1 MPITDAQRAAA
12 EDQQRQAA
20 EDNAQHIRLIAGPGT
35 GKSRTIERR
44 VAHVLQQGAIQ
55 GNVYVVSFTR
65 ASCAELRGR
74 VRQYCASL
82 NPAVDAQHV
91 RVSTLHS
98 LALRILRMGNQLNQY
113 PTDPMMLD
121 EWEQKH
127 IYDAELSAEL
137 HCAPGRAAEVR
148 LAHDSQWQT
157 LDPAYINQAQIT
169 PAERLTF
176 NAFHGTRTN
185 LYSCV
190 LPGEVIYK
198 CVTALQLGALQQED
212 LPQVDHLIVDEFQDL
227 NACDQE
233 FVRLLSTQDAIL
245 FIAGDDDQSIY
256 SFRHADPTGIINFAQ
271 SYPDGVTHTL
281 SDCFRCTPAIVGPAT
296 LLIVHNPQRVA
307 KNLTPLYG
315 AAAPPVQG
323 KLQIWS
329 FPDAN
334 LEARAIAQSCER
346 LIAAGM
352 AGREDEIIILI
363 SSRQI
368 QLPLISQELGNR
380 GIPFEEPVVG
390 GIADNAPVRAA
401 FSLLRL
407 IEERGENP
415 DDYVAYRTLVAL
427 CSGVGAQTAR
437 QVADAC
443 LHNGYN
449 FRALFHAQ
457 PKPNW
462 LTGRPLAVVNRVNDL
477 RHLVVGWEL
486 TDTLAA
492 RSADIAAAITHT
504 VFISA
509 ATAQEF
515 QGVWDAVIGT
525 LPPEMTLEELLSFF
539 RAASDRDREAVM
551 TLVNERLGAAGQA
564 NQPQGGRVRILTMHG
579 AKGLSG
585 KIVFIPSMEQGILPS
600 SRALQAAGLVIEQRR
615 LFYVSLTRAMA
626 ACIISH
632 ANLHSGPQAF
642 ALRQRAQVRLARS
655 QFLNEMQ
662 VISVNRAAGLTAS
675 EAEVIVDDVANL

>member
-1 MPITDAQRAAA
+1 MPITEVQRAAA
-12 EDQQRQAA
+12 EDQQRHAA
-20 EDNAQHIRLIAGPGT
+20 EDGAQHIRLIAGPGT

-44 VAHVLQQGAIQ
+44 VAHILREGATQ

-65 ASCAELRGR
+65 ATCDELRGR
-74 VRQYCASL
+74 IQQYCGSL
-82 NPAVDAQHV
+82 NPSVDAQHV
-91 RVSTLHS
+91 RVSTLHA

-121 EWEQKH
+121 EWEQKN
-127 IYDAELSAEL
+127 IYDAELSSEL

-148 LAHDSQWQT
+148 LAHDAQWQT
-157 LDPAYINQAQIT
+157 LNPTFINQAQIT
-169 PAERLTF
+169 DDERLTF

-190 LPGEVIYK
+190 LPGEVIHK

-233 FVRLLSTQDAIL
+233 FIHLLSNRGAVL

-256 SFRHADPTGIINFAQ
+256 SFRHADPTGIVNFAQ
-271 SYPDGVTHTL
+271 NYPTGVTHPLTA
-281 SDCFRCTPAIVGPAT
+281 CFRCTPAIVAPAT
-296 LLIVHNPQRVA
+296 VLIGHNPHRVP
-307 KNLTPLYG
+307 KNLTALYG

-323 KLQIWS
+323 TLHVWS

-334 LEARAIAQSCER
+334 LEARAIAESCER
-346 LIAAGM
+346 LISGGM
-352 AGREDEIIILI
+352 AGREDDIVILI
-363 SSRQI
+363 SSRNL
-368 QLPLISQELGNR
+368 QLSLISQELGNR
-380 GIPFEEPVVG
+380 GVPFDEPVAG
-390 GIADNAPVRAA
+390 GITDNAPIRAA
-401 FSLLRL
+401 FSVLRL
-407 IEERGENP
+407 IEERGEDT

-427 CSGVGAQTAR
+427 SSGVGAQTAR
-437 QVADAC
+437 QIADAC
-443 LHNGYN
+443 IHNGYN

-457 PKPNW
+457 PKPHW
-462 LTGRPLAVVNRVNDL
+462 LIGRPLAAVNRVNDL
-477 RHLVVGWEL
+477 RQLAVDWEL

-492 RSADIAAAITHT
+492 RSTDIATAIIQT
-504 VFISA
+504 VFVSA
-509 ATAQEF
+509 GASQEF
-515 QGVWDAVIGT
+515 QEVWNAVVST
-525 LPPEMTLEELLSFF
+525 FPPEMILEELLSFF

-551 TLVNERLGAAGQA
+551 AVVHERLGATGPSG
-564 NQPQGGRVRILTMHG
+564 QPQGKRVRVLTMHG

-585 KIVFIPSMEQGILPS
+585 KIVFIPSLEQGILPS
-600 SRALQAAGLVIEQRR
+600 SRALQAAGLVIEHRR

-632 ANLHSGPQAF
+632 ATLHTGPQAF
-642 ALRQRAQVRLARS
+642 ALRQRPQVRLGRS

-662 VISVNRAAGLTAS
+662 VVSVNRTAGLTAA
-675 EAEVIVDDVANL
+675 EAQAIVADVANL